1 MVIILSMDREEETGK
16 CLMGRGHC
24 VSDISYNQSKLSFNF
39 ELETD
44 MAVAQCNFSF

>member
-16 CLMGRGHC
+16 CLMGRGHW